1 MNILLHPVYFGNL
14 LHYIS
19 LIQANKICFE
29 VCDNYQKQTYRNR
42 CYIASANGKQL
53 LNIPIKHTS
62 VGIRGKRNKQ
72 HQVYKDVKIEN
83 DFDWQKNHWKTLQ
96 IAYRSS
102 PFFEFYEDDLAPIFE
117 KKISYLLD
125 LNLMTFEVV
134 SELLSLSIDYKK
146 TQSYI
151 EAPDTYEDFRHLVEF
166 KNQKPI
172 SLNRYSQVFE
182 EYHGFLPNLS
192 ILDLLFNEGPN
203 AVKYLEEQE
212 ISLKMLQ

>member
-203 AVKYLEEQE
+203 AASYLREQRAFIE
-212 ISLKMLQ
+212 ML